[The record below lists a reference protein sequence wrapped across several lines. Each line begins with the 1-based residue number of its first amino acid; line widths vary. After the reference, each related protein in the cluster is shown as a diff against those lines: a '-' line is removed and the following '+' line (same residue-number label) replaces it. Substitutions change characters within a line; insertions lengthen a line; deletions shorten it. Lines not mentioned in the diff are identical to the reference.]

1 VDDLQGGVAVSVKV
15 ILRVPTV
22 GAGVGDEIEVADA
35 KTADALVANGSAK
48 RVKPGPKSDKD

>member
-1 VDDLQGGVAVSVKV
+1 MAKL

-22 GAGVGDEIEVADA
+22 GKKAGEEIEVADKA
-35 KTADALVANGSAK
+35 TVDALVANGTAK

>member
-1 VDDLQGGVAVSVKV
+1 MSVKL

-22 GAGVGDEIEVADA
+22 GKARGDEIEVADKA
-35 KTADALVANGSAK
+35 TADALVANGSAK